1 MPSPRKISKGVGGHV
16 SQQFPQLDMP
26 EGDLGSPPWVY
37 RCKALV
43 PTPPKSYCKT
53 VSEAWL
59 PEGWDSFKYL

>member
-1 MPSPRKISKGVGGHV
+1 M